1 MKQFLLPIWILL
13 FVTFSSNDLVAQFIT
28 KRSGQFG
35 LVDTE
40 GQVLIINECDSI
52 FQVRNEFRALPAY
65 VASKDGKYGIF
76 IPEISDEIEFLYDEL
91 ENKGGYYF
99 FRSGE
104 KWGFLHESLEHNVGV
119 VEPQF
124 DSVYPIAE
132 LVGGFH
138 KQDADLHYRTK
149 RVGIIQNDLHGIASY
164 ETGHILREC
173 KYNGKIELVKG
184 AGFSDYYKSIDK
196 SDPEYPITIL
206 NDSTTVDFVFSFNTK
221 VEVLKSHS
229 LLIAVSPINNDSLF
243 SITVANCYTGDPIVY
258 LEAKWNSKTDY
269 LSEHNWSLLNDEVM
283 VIHEERTL
291 DNSKSTQLRNAKCFN
306 FKTGELLYESG
317 MGEFAR
323 LASRKIDDTETLLY
337 MHPSNKKYAVKNEIP
352 VAKMST
358 ETRALNFDKQ

>member
-28 KRSGQFG
+28 KRSGYFG

-40 GQVLIINECDSI
+40 GQVLILNQCDTI
-52 FQVRNEFRALPAY
+52 YQIRNEFRVLPAF
-65 VASKDGKYGIF
+65 VASQENKYGIF
-76 IPEISDEIEFLYDEL
+76 IPGVSEEIEFLYDEL
-91 ENKGGYYF
+91 ENKGGYCF

-104 KWGFLHESLEHNVGV
+104 KWGFLFESIDQNVGV
-119 VEPQF
+119 IEPQF

-132 LVGGFH
+132 LVGGFR
-138 KQDADLHYRTK
+138 KQDADLHYQTK
-149 RVGIIQNDLHGIASY
+149 RVGIINNGLHGIASY
-164 ETGHILREC
+164 ESGKVLREC

-184 AGFSDYYKSIDK
+184 AGSSDYYKSIDK
-196 SDPEYPITIL
+196 RDPQNPKTIL

-221 VEVLKSHS
+221 IEVLKKQS
-229 LLIAVSPINNDSLF
+229 LLIAVSPINDDSLF

-269 LSEHNWSLLNDEVM
+269 LSEYNWSLLNDEVM

-317 MGEFAR
+317 IGEYAR
-323 LASRKIDDTETLLY
+323 LASRKIDDSETLLY
-337 MHPSNKKYAVKNEIP
+337 MHPSNKKYAEKNEIP
-352 VAKMST
+352 VAKMSS
-358 ETRALNFDKQ
+358 ETRALSFDSK